1 MCSGHGKSQ
10 CHQQGEGSGVSYL
23 RSHLLFILP
32 FLTIHNFKNWVYFG
46 FFLYQQTLAL
56 ADKGFL
62 TMFCMGRLMW
72 PVWNVCETT
81 HFSLDHSSVVFL
93 LFPLS
98 ASVFKVTIFQ
108 KCGIIL
114 VGEILWKLLK

>member
-1 MCSGHGKSQ
+1 
-10 CHQQGEGSGVSYL
+10 
-23 RSHLLFILP
+23 
-32 FLTIHNFKNWVYFG
+32 
-46 FFLYQQTLAL
+46 
-56 ADKGFL
+56 
-62 TMFCMGRLMW
+62 MW

-81 HFSLDHSSVVFL
+81 HFSSDHSFIVFL

-108 KCGIIL
+108 KCGIIV